1 MNKEAAHI
9 CHYISKKLRSN
20 NIDIWLEYGSAL
32 GAVRDG
38 GTPDGDDDIDM
49 GVWEKDWPSLESV
62 VEEGMPY
69 RYIFKFVDCYSGGK
83 YLHIT
88 NRENEEQYKIDIWSF
103 NVNDNHGWGN
113 CKIRSGASNY
123 NRAFRS
129 KAYYQKNLKPILFEG
144 LEFLVT
150 KYTDKYLDYLY
161 KDAGGMGT
169 DWRSTV
175 VKSNE
180 IANWEGGLK
189 SYSYRDSII
198 GCAEGVF
205 DLFHKGHVRLFRK
218 MKDIFDYVFVA
229 ITPDDI
235 VEIYKPTPV
244 FNFDERAE
252 MIESCK
258 YVDKVILP
266 AKGCITTIAWMEANN
281 IDYMVHGNA
290 HESFLKT
297 WYSEPMEEH
306 RLVLL
311 DETKDYH
318 SQDIKRRIQ
327 NV

>member
-1 MNKEAAHI
+1 MNKYAVKI
-9 CHYISKKLRSN
+9 CHYISEKLRSN

-32 GAVRDG
+32 GAIRDG
-38 GTPDGDDDIDM
+38 GIPDGDDDIDI
-49 GVWEKDWPSLESV
+49 GIWEEDWSNLSKV
-62 VEEGMPY
+62 IKEGMPFEY
-69 RYIFKFVDCYSGGK
+69 LYEFRKCFSGGK
-83 YLHIT
+83 MLLIKNT
-88 NRENEEQYKIDIWSF
+88 ENQEKFKIDIWSF
-103 NVNDNHGWGN
+103 NTNDNHGWGGIG
-113 CKIRSGASNY
+113 IRSGPSNY
-123 NRAFRS
+123 KRAFRN
-129 KAYYQKNLKPILFEG
+129 KAYYQKNLKTIQFEG
-144 LEFLVT
+144 LEFLVS
-150 KYTDKYLDYLY
+150 KYAEKYLDYMY
-161 KDAGGMGT
+161 KDVGGMGA
-169 DWRSTV
+169 DWRTTV
-175 VKSNE
+175 VKSDE
-180 IANWEGGLK
+180 VSSWEGGLK

-244 FNFDERAE
+244 FNFDERVE

-266 AKGCITTIAWMEANN
+266 AKGCITTIDWMEANN